1 MGEGGPAGATRAA
14 PEPRAPAEAG
24 GSSWAALARARADSV
39 RDAQEDDEGPARPD
53 RGDIVNHFAF
63 GFCEV
68 IRADGTRE
76 REEHETRSFLMHDL
90 LHYAVEREAGL
101 DIGFWGT
108 LAAGTPM
115 TENAELVIVEQIVG
129 ALHGLTKQR
138 PAAEVAA
145 GIRRYAEAN
154 GAPLPPW
161 LTDEMIEGAQE
172 RMRQLRGHWNATP
185 FGGVME
191 LDWP

>member
-1 MGEGGPAGATRAA
+1 VKIRYHKLTDDRH
-14 PEPRAPAEAG
+14 
-24 GSSWAALARARADSV
+24 AL
-39 RDAQEDDEGPARPD
+39 
-53 RGDIVNHFAF
+53 
-63 GFCEV
+63 EV
-68 IRADGTRE
+68 IRADGSRE
-76 REEHETRSFLMHDL
+76 WKECETRSFLMHDL

-101 DIGFWGT
+101 AIGFWGT

-115 TENAELVIVEQIVG
+115 TENAELMVVEQVVG

-145 GIRRYAEAN
+145 GIHRYVEAN
-154 GAPLPPW
+154 DATLPTW
-161 LTDEMIEGAQE
+161 LTDAMIDGAQE
-172 RMRQLRGHWNATP
+172 RMRQLRGHWSATP